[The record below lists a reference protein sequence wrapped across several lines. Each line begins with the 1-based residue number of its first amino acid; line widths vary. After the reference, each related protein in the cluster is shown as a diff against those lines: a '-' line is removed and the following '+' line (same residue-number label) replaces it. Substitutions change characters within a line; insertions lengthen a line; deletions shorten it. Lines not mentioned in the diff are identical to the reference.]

1 MEAEKTIALLFQ
13 SLSLGKILPP
23 VTPVSGGLMHR
34 MYRVNTSDR
43 SYAVKHLNPEI
54 MTRPDAMENYRKAET
69 LEKIIGD
76 AGIPVVAA
84 LTING
89 RNFSI
94 SFPGR
99 MAASQTGTISHRNNV
114 IRPEQ
119 FRLGFTPFS
128 PGIRIMPIRN

>member
-34 MYRVNTSDR
+34 MYRVNTADR

-54 MTRPDAMENYRKAET
+54 MKRPNVMENYRKAEA

-76 AGIPVVAA
+76 SGIPVVAA

-89 RNFSI
+89 RKMQEVENEFFYI
-94 SFPGR
+94 FPY
-99 MAASQTGTISHRNNV
+99 
-114 IRPEQ
+114 
-119 FRLGFTPFS
+119 
-128 PGIRIMPIRN
+128 